1 MERGFLCLTF
11 SHFSYGFQSSMF
23 IYLVL
28 HSCLLSSC
36 MHIVYFVCSFISW
49 WTFGFEHTGA
59 SLCEYI
65 LLGIYLGV
73 ELLGHYGNF
82 MFKF

>member
-1 MERGFLCLTF
+1 
-11 SHFSYGFQSSMF
+11 MF

-36 MHIVYFVCSFISW
+36 MYIVYFVCSFISW
-49 WTFGFEHTGA
+49 WIFGFEHTGA
-59 SLCEYI
+59 SLCEHI

>member
-1 MERGFLCLTF
+1 MECGFLCLTF
-11 SHFSYGFQSSMF
+11 CHFSYCFQSSVF

-28 HSCLLSSC
+28 HSFLLSNC
-36 MHIVYFVCSFISW
+36 MYTVYFACSFISW
-49 WTFGFEHTGA
+49 WTFGFEHTGT
-59 SLCEYI
+59 SLCEHI